1 MKELRLLLISIFLV
15 FSGNVFSQ
23 TEDFKEMTG
32 KEKTAFINQMQ
43 LVSKETT
50 SLQCN
55 FIQKRNVNAKRPFA
69 CNGNNVLCSD

>member
-32 KEKTAFINQMQ
+32 KEKTAFINQM
-43 LVSKETT
+43 
-50 SLQCN
+50 
-55 FIQKRNVNAKRPFA
+55 
-69 CNGNNVLCSD
+69 